1 VTRCEQCGAEAVS
14 ADGVCGNCGWQS
26 PAAVEA
32 PEAAA
37 DELGS
42 SPSLGETRAAA
53 IPDIPD
59 LPAPQPATRS
69 GAPAAAAA
77 PALERTVDLP
87 RYAPPARPAG
97 SRAPTTTGT
106 PARFCGTCG
115 ARITG
120 NEAFCGQCGTP
131 VSASMADAGTAFR
144 APATGTARFRSD
156 ADSPWQPADGDAPT
170 EAFLPPVSAY
180 GRGSRPTAYPMDGGY
195 PAGRAPETSGS
206 GRSVRIV
213 LGILCLVGSLASAAG
228 ALLLALQP
236 R

>member
-1 VTRCEQCGAEAVS
+1 MTRCEQCGADAVS
-14 ADGVCGNCGWQS
+14 EDGVCGNCGWQA
-26 PAAVEA
+26 PAAAAA
-32 PEAAA
+32 PEAETA

-42 SPSLGETRAAA
+42 SPSLGETRAA
-53 IPDIPD
+53 DIPD
-59 LPAPQPATRS
+59 LPAPRPATRS
-69 GAPAAAAA
+69 GTPAAAAAAA
-77 PALERTVDLP
+77 PAVERTVDLP
-87 RYAPPARPAG
+87 RYTPPARPSG
-97 SRAPTTTGT
+97 SRAPSTTGT

-156 ADSPWQPADGDAPT
+156 ADGPWQSTDGDAPT
-170 EAFLPPVSAY
+170 EAFLPPAPAY
-180 GRGSRPTAYPMDGGY
+180 ARGARPTAYPMDGGY
-195 PAGRAPETSGS
+195 TAGRAPAAGGS

-228 ALLLALQP
+228 ALLLALQQK
-236 R
+236 

>member
-1 VTRCEQCGAEAVS
+1 MTRCEQCGAEAVS
-14 ADGVCGNCGWQS
+14 ADGVCGNCGWQT
-26 PAAVEA
+26 PTAADA
-32 PEAAA
+32 PEAEVA

-42 SPSLGETRAAA
+42 SPSLGETRAA
-53 IPDIPD
+53 DIPD
-59 LPAPQPATRS
+59 LPAPRPATRS
-69 GAPAAAAA
+69 GAPAAAAT

-87 RYAPPARPAG
+87 RYTPPARTAG

-144 APATGTARFRSD
+144 APATGAARFQAD
-156 ADSPWQPADGDAPT
+156 ADGPWQSADGDAPT
-170 EAFLPPVSAY
+170 EAFLPPASAY
-180 GRGSRPTAYPMDGGY
+180 GRGARPTAYPMDGGY
-195 PAGRAPETSGS
+195 SAARAPETSGS

-228 ALLLALQP
+228 ALLLALQQK
-236 R
+236 

>member
-1 VTRCEQCGAEAVS
+1 MTRCEQCGADAVS
-14 ADGVCGNCGWQS
+14 ADGVCGNCGWQA
-26 PAAVEA
+26 PATVDA
-32 PEAAA
+32 PETEMA

-42 SPSLGETRAAA
+42 SPSLGETRAA
-53 IPDIPD
+53 DIPD
-59 LPAPQPATRS
+59 LPASRPERRS
-69 GAPAAAAA
+69 GAPAAAAT
-77 PALERTVDLP
+77 PALERTVDLQ
-87 RYAPPARPAG
+87 RYTPPARPAG
-97 SRAPTTTGT
+97 SRTPTTTGT

-156 ADSPWQPADGDAPT
+156 ADGPWQPADGDAPT
-170 EAFLPPVSAY
+170 EAFLSPAPAY
-180 GRGSRPTAYPMDGGY
+180 GRSSRPTAYPMDGGY
-195 PAGRAPETSGS
+195 TAARAPEAGGS

-213 LGILCLVGSLASAAG
+213 LGVLCLVGSLASAAG
-228 ALLLALQP
+228 ALLLALQQ